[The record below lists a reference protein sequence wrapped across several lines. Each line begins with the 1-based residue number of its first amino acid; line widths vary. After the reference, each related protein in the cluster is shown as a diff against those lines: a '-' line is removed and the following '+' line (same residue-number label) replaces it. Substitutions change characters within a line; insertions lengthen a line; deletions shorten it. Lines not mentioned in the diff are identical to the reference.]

1 MELVLF
7 SQKKSRL
14 RGDLI
19 ALHNH
24 LKEGYSQTGVR
35 VFFQVMSDR
44 TRRNGPKLHQG
55 RFRLDIRK
63 KLLHG
68 KICQALEQTAQGSS
82 GITIPRSFLKK
93 NMFMAP
99 EGMV

>member
-24 LKEGYSQTGVR
+24 LKERYSQRAVR

-63 KLLHG
+63 ILLHG

-82 GITIPRSFLKK
+82 GITMPRSSQKK
-93 NMFMAP
+93 TH
-99 EGMV
+99 GYGT